1 MRLTLNELRM
11 ASILGIGNALTD
23 ILALLPDDSLLKQL
37 KLPKGSMQH
46 VDMETGDKIWKTLK
60 PLGVQLVA
68 GGSAA
73 NTMSSAAI
81 FGMETGFI
89 GKVGDD
95 DLGGLFKSDQE
106 QCGIKSILLKG
117 VNSSGRAMVFI
128 TAPNAER
135 TFAVYLGA
143 ALELVPEDLKP
154 EWFEGWDYFHIEGYL
169 VQNQATIRR
178 AVELAKAAGCKI
190 SLDMASYNVVESNLA
205 FLHDIVEKYVDI
217 VFANETEAEAGLAP
231 REALDEIAHHCEI
244 AVVKVGKDGSMVKSG
259 DEYHFIPAWPAATI
273 DATGAGDTYAAGFLY
288 AHSLGMPLKVCGEVG
303 SIIAAKVVEV
313 IGTKIDIPRWKAAK
327 QEIRELICL
336 NQ

>member
-1 MRLTLNELRM
+1 M

-23 ILALLPDDSLLKQL
+23 ILARLPDDNFLKEFH
-37 KLPKGSMQH
+37 LPKGSMQH

-60 PLGVQLVA
+60 PMGVQLVA

-73 NTMSSAAI
+73 NTITGTAI
-81 FGMETGFI
+81 FGMESAFI

-95 DLGGLFKSDQE
+95 DLGHLFKSDQA
-106 QCGIKSILLKG
+106 QYGIRSILLKG

-143 ALELVPEDLKP
+143 ALELVPEDLDP
-154 EWFEGWDYFHIEGYL
+154 EWFKGFDYFHIEGYL

-178 AVELAKAAGCKI
+178 AVELAKAAGCII
-190 SLDMASYNVVESNLA
+190 SIDMASYNVVESNHA
-205 FLHDIVEKYVDI
+205 FLHDIVENYVDI
-217 VFANETEAEAGLAP
+217 VFANETEAKAFTSFEP
-231 REALDEIAHHCEI
+231 REALDEIAKHCAI
-244 AVVKVGKDGSMVKSG
+244 AVVKVGKEGSMVKCG
-259 DEYHFIPAWPAATI
+259 DEYHFIEAWPANPV

-288 AHSLGMPLKVCGEVG
+288 AHSLGMPLKVCGEIG

-313 IGTKIDIPRWKAAK
+313 VGTKIDIPRWKAAK
-327 QEIRELICL
+327 KEIRELISKNL
-336 NQ
+336 PDA